1 MTAICTNGRIF
12 SYTLMYSNRWNLE
25 SYRLNYTST
34 MELLP
39 EGKKNQVEV
48 TFEDQK
54 KINEFSKL
62 INKRDNISSELE
74 KQKQEKEYLDDVSM
88 EIELLDEEELINYKV
103 STVFVK
109 LSQEEAVEKLE
120 KDTESVDNTI
130 SQLENDIE
138 QIDDKLSE
146 LKTALYTKFGDT
158 INLERN

>member
-1 MTAICTNGRIF
+1 
-12 SYTLMYSNRWNLE
+12 
-25 SYRLNYTST
+25 
-34 MELLP
+34 
-39 EGKKNQVEV
+39 
-48 TFEDQK
+48 
-54 KINEFSKL
+54 
-62 INKRDNISSELE
+62 
-74 KQKQEKEYLDDVSM
+74 M

>member
-1 MTAICTNGRIF
+1 
-12 SYTLMYSNRWNLE
+12 
-25 SYRLNYTST
+25 